1 MQTDTTRISQTH
13 FWLQRRVQKP
23 VEHIKWSFFAEIVR
37 GYKLHRRC
45 LSSFWIC
52 FWTRSS
58 QLTDWLNRNSQ
69 LANCCICIPNVGRML
84 EWLTYLNSVRT
95 LFWFYFS
102 YFEQIINIH
111 SIQLG
116 TEWLSF
122 NNYFSRESNKCFFKW
137 FYYKSNPPSPPP
149 PQIYFD
155 ITYYFWL
162 SIFFSLRATS

>member
-122 NNYFSRESNKCFFKW
+122 NNYFTTKVT
-137 FYYKSNPPSPPP
+137 PPPPP